1 MKLRVLWPGKTKK
14 HYYRLAIHDYAS
26 RILKL
31 LPFEII
37 ETREESTIDQRKAVR
52 VKKESSDLAQKRK
65 APVCVVLD
73 SSGVQMSSMDF
84 SRWLQQQ
91 NTDVDFLLGGPE
103 GHTVSGQTLKLSLGK
118 MTVPHEL
125 ARVMLLEQI
134 YRAVTI
140 MKRIPYHK

>member
-14 HYYRLAIHDYAS
+14 NYYRLAIDDYAS

-37 ETREESTIDQRKAVR
+37 ETREESTTDQRKAVR
-52 VKKESSDLAQKRK
+52 VKKGSSDLAQKRK

-73 SSGVQMSSMDF
+73 SSGIQMSSMDF

-103 GHTVSGQTLKLSLGK
+103 GHTVSGQTLKLSLGR